1 MFLYNNLTDQ
11 LNSKIKKIGIVL
23 FIYFLYISFLNILSF
38 ATGNNFKPKISACNK
53 EINNR

>member
-11 LNSKIKKIGIVL
+11 LNPKIKIGIVL